1 MELHEITKSKKT
13 KNESGENV
21 PNLKITEVVLVHC
34 NIVNY
39 DYQRNSR
46 VLHTFVPNKSFGQLL
61 HISPK
66 LLNQNFYILKYGL
79 LIKIL
84 NRKR

>member
-1 MELHEITKSKKT
+1 MKLLGSTKSEII
-13 KNESGENV
+13 KNEYS
-21 PNLKITEVVLVHC
+21 EVVLVHC
-34 NIVNY
+34 NVVNNG
-39 DYQRNSR
+39 YQRGSK

-61 HISPK
+61 DFSSKI
-66 LLNQNFYILKYGL
+66 FYFQKILIQSL